1 MNIEEVIGE
10 LENPCHSDNYRKE
23 VERLA
28 LESIKAW
35 RKVIDEINRTYG
47 NKSIC
52 AKIIKANLP
61 EGLHI

>member
-1 MNIEEVIGE
+1 MNIEEVIEE

-23 VERLA
+23 AERLA

-35 RKVIDEINRTYG
+35 RKVIDGIRETYG
-47 NKSIC
+47 DNSIC